1 MTRISR
7 TRRTAQAITIVK
19 SAVMLI
25 ALGLAASWC
34 LTSTLDDMTRIDC
47 QAGVKA
53 ACEALK

>member
-1 MTRISR
+1 MNR
-7 TRRTAQAITIVK
+7 AFTILK
-19 SAVMLI
+19 NSVMLT
-25 ALGLAASWC
+25 ALGLAAFWC